1 MDKEKYKILKIK
13 ITEGIKVAIAKVYED
28 ARKSGDELVI
38 SENGKVKK
46 IKVT

>member
-1 MDKEKYKILKIK
+1 MTKEEAKILV
-13 ITEGIKVAIAKVYED
+13 EKVKKALQEAFAQVYED
-28 ARKSGDELVI
+28 ARKNGDELVI